1 MNLMVFLVLFPLLTA
16 GLVLLTKNKK
26 ARAWIIRI
34 SVIINILASVAL
46 AVVHFA
52 VPQMPYHID
61 ITLIEPIFM
70 ALEVLIC
77 VAVVFYGIKLKRFI
91 PIALSVV
98 QTVCIMGYELFF
110 KTTEHTGHYALE
122 VDKLSVIMALIIGIV
137 GSLICL
143 YAISY
148 MEHFH
153 EHHKEYKDK
162 SGSFLALL
170 FVVISAMFG
179 IIFSNQLSFMLVF
192 WEITTLASFIFI
204 KYTGTKEAVN
214 NAFTA
219 LNLNLIGGA
228 AFVGAIII
236 LDTKFHIADMM
247 CLLNDGGALK
257 GDLWFLISLLLLS
270 VAGISKAAQ
279 FPFSKWLLG
288 AMVAPTP
295 TSALLHSSTMVKA
308 GVFLLIKISPLLSG
322 TIVGIL
328 IILIGALTFLFASIL
343 AIAQTDAKKTLAN
356 STIANLGLI
365 VACSGMGGYEALWAA
380 IFLLIFHAIAKS
392 LLFLCVGSIE
402 HEMGSRD
409 IEDMHGLI
417 VKLPLLSLFMV
428 IGIAGMFL
436 APFGMLISKWATLKA
451 FVDAKNILVVVVLV
465 FGSAATLFYWTKWLG
480 NIIVVLPKSEKI
492 QHKLHRDVGITFWT
506 LGILTMLVCLMFPTV
521 STHMIVPYLTQVL
534 GLAEL
539 TVIASGNQIIMMI
552 MMGMIVVLPLV
563 LHFISAKD
571 DRITSAYMGGVNA
584 GDGRHFIDAQGNKK
598 RMYLSNWYMPDIINE
613 KKISFYCTMASSLAL
628 FACLA
633 ILIGGVAI

>member
-1 MNLMVFLVLFPLLTA
+1 MYLMLFLILFPLLTA
-16 GLVLLTKNKK
+16 GAVLLTKNKK
-26 ARAWIIRI
+26 ARAWIVRL
-34 SVIINILASVAL
+34 SVIVNILASVAL
-46 AVVHFA
+46 AIVHFTT
-52 VPQMPYHID
+52 PQVPYHID
-61 ITLIEPIFM
+61 TTVIEPVFL
-70 ALEVLIC
+70 ALEALIC
-77 VAVVFYGIKLKRFI
+77 VAVVFYGVKYKRFA
-91 PIALSVV
+91 PIALSVI
-98 QTVCIMGYELFF
+98 QTVCMLGYELFF
-110 KTTEHTGHYALE
+110 KVSEHTGHYAFE
-122 VDKLSVIMALIIGIV
+122 IDKLSVIMALIIGVV

-148 MEHFH
+148 MEEFH
-153 EHHKEYKDK
+153 KHHTEYKDK
-162 SGSFLALL
+162 SGSFIALL

-179 IIFSNQLSFMLVF
+179 IIFSNELSWMLVF

-236 LDTKFHIADMM
+236 LGKAFDISDMM
-247 CLLNDGGALK
+247 CLIEK
-257 GDLWFLISLLLLS
+257 GDSGNVLFQIAVLFLAI
-270 VAGISKAAQ
+270 AGISKAAQ

-308 GVFLLIKISPLLSG
+308 GVFLLIKISPLMAG
-322 TIVGIL
+322 NIVGWL

-365 VACSGMGGYEALWAA
+365 VACSGMGGYEAIWAA

-392 LLFLCVGSIE
+392 LLFLCVGTIE
-402 HEMGSRD
+402 HQTGSRD
-409 IEDMHGLI
+409 IEDMHGLM
-417 VKLPLLSLFMV
+417 VRLPLMSLFMV

-451 FVDAKNILVVVVLV
+451 FVDADNILVVAVLV

-480 NIIVVLPKSEKI
+480 NIIVVLPKSERI
-492 QHKLHRDVGITFWT
+492 HHRLHKDVGVTFWT

-521 STHMIVPYLTQVL
+521 SEHMIVPYLTEVL
-534 GLAEL
+534 GYAEL

-563 LHFISAKD
+563 LHLISAKD

-613 KKISFYCTMASSLAL
+613 KKISTYCTMAGVLGIC
-628 FACLA
+628 ACLA